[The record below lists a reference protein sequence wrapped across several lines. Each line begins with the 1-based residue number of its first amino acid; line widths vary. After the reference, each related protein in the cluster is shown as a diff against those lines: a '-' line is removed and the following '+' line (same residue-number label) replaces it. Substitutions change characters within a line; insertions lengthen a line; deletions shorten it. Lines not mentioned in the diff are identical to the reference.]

1 MSASELAQL
10 ELLAQID
17 DLTARLNAW
26 CAHQSPWEPL
36 QQARSLLKRL
46 LQRLDPLRLRLEA
59 PLVVAT
65 FGGTGVGKSSL
76 VNALVGDDVAT
87 VGRERPTT
95 TQPTLIAH
103 PDTDLAIFGF
113 PLDEMRIVR
122 RDTPLLRDLLLID
135 CPDPDTTEAGS
146 GEWGVESQRNAAP
159 LSSDTPHPTP
169 HSPLSTNL
177 ARLHRI
183 LPYCDVLLY
192 VSTQQKYRS
201 ARVGEELAQAAEGC
215 KIVFVQTHADL
226 EDDIRDDWRRQLD
239 PHYRVAEM
247 FYVDSRSALAEERS
261 GMRPTG
267 EFGRLLDL
275 LFRELSS
282 AQRVRIRRGNLF
294 GLVQGALE
302 RILGDLQ
309 SQSGEVQQL
318 ERALG
323 EQRQRLVLQLTR
335 RCEAELLV
343 SRGLWERR
351 VLGQVTQLW
360 GLSPFSLLLRAYH
373 GQSSLISSVAL
384 MRAHSSAQL
393 ALWGAFTGARW
404 ISSRQQEATGEQQ
417 VERLAQVEISEADL
431 QQLQVVLEGHLRSAR
446 LERNTATT
454 ALAHLRQSVAHSEGE
469 FWSVARKRLD
479 ELIFAAAQRH
489 STWPVRWS
497 YEIGFAVLPVWLLYR
512 IGRNFFYDS
521 WIREQPLLESHFY
534 IPAAL
539 FLALWCVLWLI
550 AYARRLRRGV
560 ERQVRALAEE
570 LATARLSGSLFPE
583 LEQPC
588 RDFHRD
594 VAELRDLNDLVT
606 TVRRHVG
613 ETTGLSAAK
622 ERPGRPELREYPSA
636 AS

>member
-26 CAHQSPWEPL
+26 SARTSPWEPL
-36 QQARSLLKRL
+36 QQARSLLRRL
-46 LQRLDPLRLRLEA
+46 LQRLDPLRVRLEA

-103 PDTDLAIFGF
+103 PDTDLGIFGF
-113 PLDEMRIVR
+113 PFDDLRIVR

-135 CPDPDTTEAGS
+135 CPDPDTTEEAEGLGLRAKGQIHRVDAVS
-146 GEWGVESQRNAAP
+146 SSVPQPSA
-159 LSSDTPHPTP
+159 LSPQPA
-169 HSPLSTNL
+169 TNL

-226 EDDIRDDWRRQLD
+226 DDDIRDDWRRQLD
-239 PHYRVAEM
+239 PHFRVAEM

-294 GLVQGALE
+294 GLVQGALV
-302 RILGDLQ
+302 RILGDLERQ
-309 SQSGEVQQL
+309 TSEVQQL
-318 ERALG
+318 ERAIA
-323 EQRQRLVLQLTR
+323 EQRQYSIQQLAR

-351 VLGQVTQLW
+351 VLGQATQLW

-373 GQSSLISSVAL
+373 GQSSLIASVGL
-384 MRAHSSAQL
+384 LRAHSSAQL
-393 ALWGAFTGARW
+393 ALWGAFQGARW
-404 ISSRQQEATGEQQ
+404 LSSRQQEATGEQQ
-417 VERLAQVEISEADL
+417 VERLAQVDLNEADL
-431 QQLQVVLEGHLRSAR
+431 QQLHVVLEGHLRSAR
-446 LERNTATT
+446 MERDAATRV
-454 ALAHLRQSVAHSEGE
+454 LAKLRQSVAHSETE
-469 FWSVARKRLD
+469 FWTVARKRLD
-479 ELIFAAAQRH
+479 ELVFAAARRH
-489 STWPVRWS
+489 STWPVRWC

-521 WIREQPLLESHFY
+521 WIREQPLLESNFY
-534 IPAAL
+534 IPALL

-570 LATARLSGSLFPE
+570 LATARLSGNLFPE

-594 VAELRDLNDLVT
+594 LAELRDLSELVT
-606 TVRRHVG
+606 SVRQQVD
-613 ETTGLSAAK
+613 EPTGLSAA
-622 ERPGRPELREYPSA
+622 RAHLPGK
-636 AS
+636 

>member
-1 MSASELAQL
+1 MSHELAQL

-17 DLTARLNAW
+17 DLTERLQSWSGRA
-26 CAHQSPWEPL
+26 SPWEPL
-36 QQARSLLKRL
+36 QQSRALLKRL

-87 VGRERPTT
+87 VGRQRPTT
-95 TQPTLIAH
+95 VQPTLIAH
-103 PDTDLAIFGF
+103 PETNLTSFGL
-113 PLDEMRIVR
+113 PLDELRIVQ

-135 CPDPDTTEAGS
+135 CPDPDTS
-146 GEWGVESQRNAAP
+146 ESET
-159 LSSDTPHPTP
+159 SES
-169 HSPLSTNL
+169 NL

-201 ARVGEELAQAAEGC
+201 ARVSDELAQAAEAC
-215 KIVFVQTHADL
+215 KLIFVQTHADL
-226 EDDIRDDWRRQLD
+226 DDDIRDDWRGQLAS
-239 PHYRVAEM
+239 HYRVAEM
-247 FYVDSRSALAEERS
+247 FYLDSRTALAEERA
-261 GMRPTG
+261 GVRPTG

-302 RILGDLQ
+302 RLLADLERQ
-309 SQSGEVQQL
+309 TQEVQEL
-318 ERALG
+318 ERAIA
-323 EQRQRLVLQLTR
+323 EQRQRLIQQLTQ

-373 GQSSLISSVAL
+373 SQASLIASFAL

-393 ALWGAFTGARW
+393 ALWGAFQGARW
-404 ISSRQQEATGEQQ
+404 ASSRQQEATGEQQ
-417 VERLAQVEISEADL
+417 VERLAEVQLSEADL
-431 QQLQVVLEGHLRSAR
+431 QQLQLVLEGHLRSAK
-446 LERNTATT
+446 LERQTATS
-454 ALAHLRQSVAHSEGE
+454 AMQHLRQSVAQSEAE
-469 FWSVARKRLD
+469 FWTVVRRRLD

-497 YEIGFAVLPVWLLYR
+497 YELCFAILPVWLLYR
-512 IGRNFFYDS
+512 IGKNFFYDS
-521 WIREQPLLESHFY
+521 WLREQPLLESQFY

-539 FLALWCVLWLI
+539 FLALWCVLWLM
-550 AYARRLRRGV
+550 AYAGRVRRGV
-560 ERQVRALAEE
+560 EHQVRTLAAD
-570 LATARLSGSLFPE
+570 LAAARLSGGLLPE
-583 LEQPC
+583 LEHAC
-588 RDFHRD
+588 REYHRD
-594 VAELRDLNDLVT
+594 VAELRDLTELVRS
-606 TVRRHVG
+606 VRHHVG
-613 ETTGLSAAK
+613 ETTGLSAAWDR
-622 ERPGRPELREYPSA
+622 RPAARPAPQRMA
-636 AS
+636 R